1 MDIRKLQNGSDV
13 RGIALEGV
21 KGESVNLT
29 NEAASKIAKAF
40 GIWLKNKLGKE
51 EIKISVG
58 TDSRLSGKDIAQS
71 VIKGLDSN
79 EATKVVYFNLCTT
92 PAMFMSC
99 VSEEVD
105 ADGAIMITASHLP
118 FNRNGLKFFTK
129 DGGAEKE
136 DIKDI
141 LQIAYELED
150 VVADKAEYE
159 EVDFLSI
166 YADGLVNKIREKTG
180 EEKPFEGKKIIV
192 DAGNGVGGFFADKVL
207 NKLGANTNG
216 SVYLN
221 PDGAFPNHIP
231 NPELKDV
238 MDSFSKIVLKEKA
251 DLGIIFDT
259 DVDRA
264 AAVDNKGEEIS
275 RNKLVALMSSIV
287 LGEAKG
293 SYIVTDSVTSSG
305 LKEFIEEKGG
315 VHHRFKRG
323 YKNVIN
329 EGIRLNKEGKECL
342 LAIETSGHCALK
354 ENYFLDDGAY
364 MVVKILIKFYE
375 LSKEGRDFS
384 DLIESLK
391 EPKEE
396 AEIRGTFLVE
406 DFKTY
411 GENLLKDFQIYVKE
425 KMNGASFEQPNFEG
439 VRVNIDDNN
448 IKGWVLLRLSLHD
461 PVLPINIESDS
472 IGGVEYIKKEIMEF
486 LKGYELKF

>member
-1 MDIRKLQNGSDV
+1 MDLRKLQNGSDV
-13 RGIALEGV
+13 RGIALDGV
-21 KGESVNLT
+21 KGEEVNLT
-29 NEAASKIAKAF
+29 NEASYKIAKAF
-40 GIWLKNKLGKE
+40 SVWLKKKLGKE
-51 EIKISVG
+51 NIKITIG
-58 TDSRLSGKDIAQS
+58 RDSRISGPDLAHSVMRGLSSEEGIE
-71 VIKGLDSN
+71 VL
-79 EATKVVYFNLCTT
+79 YFNLCTT

-99 VSEEVD
+99 INKEIN

-141 LQIAYELED
+141 LEIANEMSYEKNEAVYNEL
-150 VVADKAEYE
+150 
-159 EVDFLSI
+159 DFLSI
-166 YADGLVNKIREKTG
+166 YAAELVDKIKERTG
-180 EEKPFEGKKIIV
+180 EEKPFLNKKIIV
-192 DAGNGVGGFFADKVL
+192 DAGNGSGGFFASKVL
-207 NKLGANTNG
+207 EVLGADTSG
-216 SVYLN
+216 SVFLE
-221 PDGAFPNHIP
+221 PDGSFPNHVP

-238 MDSFSKIVLKEKA
+238 MDEFSKTVVRENA

-264 AAVDNKGEEIS
+264 AAVDKSGEEIS
-275 RNKLVALMSSIV
+275 RNKLVALMADIC
-287 LGEAKG
+287 LEEAKG

-364 MVVKILIKFYE
+364 MVVKILVKFNE
-375 LSKEGRDFS
+375 LSKENKTFD
-384 DLIESLK
+384 DLIGSLK

-396 AEIRGTFLVE
+396 AELRATFLVE
-406 DFKTY
+406 DFKEY
-411 GENLLKDFQIYVKE
+411 GANLLEDFKVYVKE
-425 KMNGASFEQPNFEG
+425 KMVGASFEEPNFEG
-439 VRVNIDDNN
+439 VRVNVDRDG

-461 PVLPINIESDS
+461 PVLPINIESEND
-472 IGGVEYIKKEIMEF
+472 GGVENIKKEILSF
-486 LKGYELKF
+486 LENYKVKF

>member
-1 MDIRKLQNGSDV
+1 MDLKKLQNGSDV

-21 KGESVNLT
+21 KGEEVNLT
-29 NEAASKIAKAF
+29 NEASYKIAKAF
-40 GIWLKNKLGKE
+40 SIWLKKRLNKDSVKITLGR
-51 EIKISVG
+51 
-58 TDSRLSGKDIAQS
+58 DSRLSGPALAKN
-71 VIKGLDSN
+71 VMKGLSSEEN
-79 EATKVVYFNLCTT
+79 VEVVYFNLCTT

-99 VSEEVD
+99 VNEEVN

-136 DIKDI
+136 DIIDI
-141 LQIAYELED
+141 LTIANEMELED
-150 VVADKAEYE
+150 VEAKYE
-159 EVDFLSI
+159 TLDFLSM
-166 YADGLVNKIREKTG
+166 YAADLVKKIKQRTG
-180 EEKPFEGKKIIV
+180 EEKPFSGKKIIV
-192 DAGNGVGGFFADKVL
+192 DAGNGSGGFFASKVL
-207 NKLGANTNG
+207 EVLGADTSG
-216 SVYLN
+216 SVYLD
-221 PDGAFPNHIP
+221 PDGSFPNHVP

-238 MDSFSKIVLKEKA
+238 MDSFSEVVKKENA

-264 AAVDNKGEEIS
+264 AAVDKSGEEIS
-275 RNKLVALMSSIV
+275 RNKLVALMASIC
-287 LGEAKG
+287 LEEAAG

-364 MVVKILIKFYE
+364 MVVKILVKFFE
-375 LSKEGRDFS
+375 LSKENKTFD
-384 DLIESLK
+384 DLIGSLK
-391 EPKEE
+391 EAKEE
-396 AEIRGTFLVE
+396 AELRATFMVE
-406 DFKTY
+406 DFKEY
-411 GENLLKDFQIYVKE
+411 GANLLEDFKVYVKE
-425 KMNGASFEQPNFEG
+425 KMEGASFEEPNFEG
-439 VRVNIDDNN
+439 VRVNVERDG

-461 PVLPINIESDS
+461 PVLPINIESENE
-472 IGGVEYIKKEIMEF
+472 GGVENIKKEILDF
-486 LKGYELKF
+486 LKDYEVKF